1 MVIDKEDSLK
11 KIGLKQRD
19 YVEIKVSDTGV
30 GIAPEIIG
38 SIFDPYFTTK
48 EPGEGTGMGLAIAHG
63 VVESYGGKIT
73 VDSRLGK
80 GTTFTIYLPV
90 TSKRAAHSA
99 YLPEQLPSGTE
110 HILFV
115 DDEYPLIKLGSQAL
129 GRLGYSVTARTSSIE
144 ALELFR
150 VKPHTF
156 DLVITDM
163 TMPNL
168 TGDKLAAELMKIR
181 HDIPII
187 LCTGYSQRISEET
200 ALEIGIKAFVYKPM
214 VRADLARTVRKVLDK
229 DE

>member
-1 MVIDKEDSLK
+1 MIQFYTNGLPSQ
-11 KIGLKQRD
+11 IGLMQGN
-19 YVEIKVSDTGV
+19 YIEIKVSDAGI

-38 SIFDPYFTTK
+38 SIFDLYFTTK

-63 VVESYGGKIT
+63 VGESYGGKIT

-90 TSKRAAHSA
+90 ASSRAALGA
-99 YLPEQLPSGTE
+99 YEPEQLPSGTD

-115 DDEYPLIKLGSQAL
+115 DDESPLVKLGSQIFE
-129 GRLGYSVTARTSSIE
+129 RLSYSVTARTSSTE

-181 HDIPII
+181 HDLPLI
-187 LCTGYSQRISEET
+187 LCTGYSQRIHKKLPWNS
-200 ALEIGIKAFVYKPM
+200 V
-214 VRADLARTVRKVLDK
+214 
-229 DE
+229 